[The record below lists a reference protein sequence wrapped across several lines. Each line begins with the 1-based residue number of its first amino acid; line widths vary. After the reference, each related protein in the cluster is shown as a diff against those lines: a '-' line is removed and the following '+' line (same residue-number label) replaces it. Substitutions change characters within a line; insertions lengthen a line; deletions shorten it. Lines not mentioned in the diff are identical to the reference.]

1 MSVDATDERIAVEE
15 LLKAAQDFDGFIVG
29 NKLSPTANSF
39 LTQIAAD
46 ATKDDVGDLSARD
59 LVHLAH
65 SFWRWSAQKRPNSKE
80 IRLIEGK
87 GHDGRNIG
95 RDILEICGND
105 SAFLVDSVMG
115 EIGFQGIEVRA
126 MFHPLVEVSRDEDGI
141 RGNQGFDLKESMI
154 QVHLPVLSPSKREAV
169 LMGVRETLEDVR
181 LAVSDF
187 RAMKSRISEC
197 IKELAIAKTKAS
209 NDEIMEALAFL
220 KWIEN
225 EHFVFLGARSYEY
238 GRNKDGSIAKDE
250 PNIIEENNLGILRD
264 PLRSVLRRT
273 SEPTVLTDKVVA
285 YLEEKTPIVVAKS
298 NLRSRVHRRGVMD
311 YIGIKKYGENGE
323 LLGEERF
330 VGLFTAEAY
339 DRMVRDVPLLRRK
352 TEAVIARAGF
362 SPNSHNDKR
371 FRNIVENYPRDELFQ
386 IEEDDL
392 LRISLGVQHL
402 MDRPRT
408 RIFVRRDR
416 FDRFLSILVFVPRDR
431 YNTDVRERIG
441 ECLTAAYGGRLSAYY
456 PVFGDAPLARVHFI
470 IGVNPL
476 DHKEPVLEELEAQI
490 AQITCTWDD
499 ALEAEAEG
507 GEIVI
512 APYLNVFPA
521 GYKEAFDAKEALID
535 ISQLS
540 QINGDEV
547 RVRAYRNARD
557 SDDVLRCKIYKA
569 KEPVALSS
577 ALPIFESMGLFADC
591 ETQYRINRHLETQDD
606 LLWVH
611 DVEMRSIDKKPV
623 DFLAVESSFE
633 EAFSA
638 IWSGQAEND
647 GFNRL
652 ILKTGISWREAS
664 LIRAWARWR
673 GQTGLDPSQ
682 NVQEQTFAEY
692 PEIAKQLIEL
702 FKTRFDP
709 SSNLNKKERE
719 AKAGTISQSIL
730 EALNAVPSLDA
741 DRVIRRILGFVNNI
755 RRTNYFQTDENGN
768 SKSYMSFKLAPREIA
783 EVPNPKPYREIWV
796 WSPVVEGAHLRF
808 GPVARGGLRWSDRRD
823 DFRTEVLGLVKAQ
836 QVKNAVIVPV
846 GSKGAFFPKNLP
858 AGGSR
863 DEIQAKAIEAYK
875 TFLRGLLDLTDNID
889 GDGKIIA
896 PKSVVRYDDDDP
908 YLVVAA
914 DKGTATFSDI
924 ANGISKDYG
933 HWLGDAFASGG
944 SVGYDHKKMAI
955 TARGAWE
962 AVKRHFREMD
972 IDTQNQEFNV
982 IGVGDMSGD
991 VFGNGMLLSR
1001 KIRLL
1006 AAFDHRDIFI
1016 DPNPDAEKSFKER
1029 QRMFALPRSSW
1040 ADYNKDL
1047 ISKGGGVFSRSL
1059 KAIPLSAEMKSITG
1073 LEANE
1078 ATPTEL
1084 MQALLKSECDLLWFG
1099 GIGTYI
1105 KSSAEGH
1112 AAVGDKANDAIRI
1125 DGKDLRAKVIGEGA
1139 NLGLTQLGRIEAA
1152 RSGVRLNT
1160 DAIDNSAGVDS
1171 SDHEVNIKILLNS
1184 LVGAGTLSNEGRD
1197 KLLAEMTEDVGLHVL
1212 VHNYNQTLAISLQQ
1226 STAIQD
1232 LDAHE
1237 RFMERLE
1244 SLGQLDRKVEFLPPP
1259 EEMRG
1264 KIERGEPLTRPELS
1278 VLTAY
1283 GKIQLYGEIMASD
1296 ATDDKYFEKTLL
1308 EYFPK
1313 GCHQYKDAMKT
1324 HRLRREIIGTVIANS
1339 IVDLGGVT
1347 FMDRARESALSDTG
1361 VIVRAFIGA
1370 QEIFGLKALIK
1381 QINDLDLKVGAGLQV
1396 SLMMELIAVLRRQTY
1411 WLARRAS
1418 RGFGSGISDVAALI
1432 DAYQTGVNELKHDI
1446 WDLVS
1451 PFEAER
1457 IKAKAQEFLDKGAPK
1472 ELARNIASM
1481 RVLISATDIVD
1492 MASIHKV
1499 SPQAAARIYHAVG
1512 ALIGF
1517 DELRFVAGSIVA
1529 PDHWDRVATRRI
1541 IEDFMAE
1548 QAQIAASVISFV
1560 QAGDDKFKQGLL
1572 SPTKAWSDEVMKKW
1586 LALNSVEANK
1596 TKTAISELKSSGS
1609 WTFAKLSIAN
1619 TQLKE
1624 FASLAGSK

>member
-1 MSVDATDERIAVEE
+1 MSVDATDEPIATEE
-15 LLKAAQDFDGFIVG
+15 LLKEALDFDGFKSG
-29 NKLSPTANSF
+29 SKLSPNGISF

-126 MFHPLVEVSRDEDGI
+126 MFHPLVEVTRDDDGI
-141 RGNQGFDLKESMI
+141 RGNAGFDLKESMI

-181 LAVSDF
+181 LAVGDF
-187 RAMKSRISEC
+187 RSMKARISEC
-197 IKELAIAKTKAS
+197 IKDLAIAKTKAS

-225 EHFVFLGARSYEY
+225 ENFVFLGARSYEY
-238 GRNKDGSIAKDE
+238 GRNDDGSIAKDE

-311 YIGIKKYGENGE
+311 YIGIKRYSENGD
-323 LLGEERF
+323 LLGEDRF

-431 YNTDVRERIG
+431 YNTVVRERIG

-476 DHKEPVLEELEAQI
+476 DHKEPEIEDLEVQI

-507 GEIVI
+507 SDISV

-521 GYKEAFDAKEALID
+521 GYKEAFDAKEALTD
-535 ISQLS
+535 IAQLS
-540 QINGDEV
+540 LICGAEV
-547 RVRAYRNARD
+547 RVRAYRNPKD

-611 DVEMRSIDKKPV
+611 DVEMRSIDKKPL
-623 DFLAVESSFE
+623 DFSAVESSFE

-647 GFNRL
+647 GFNKL

-664 LIRAWARWR
+664 LIRAWSRWR

-682 NVQEQTFAEY
+682 SVQEQSFAEY
-692 PEIAKQLIEL
+692 PQIAKQLVEL

-709 SSNLNKKERE
+709 NFEGNKKDRDASANSINE
-719 AKAGTISQSIL
+719 SIL
-730 EALNAVPSLDA
+730 DALNSVPSLDA
-741 DRVIRRILGFVNNI
+741 DRVLRRVLGFVNNMK
-755 RRTNYFQTDENGN
+755 RTNYFQADENGN
-768 SKSYMSFKLAPREIA
+768 SKPYMSFKIAPREIA
-783 EVPNPKPYREIWV
+783 EVPNPKPFREIWV

-858 AGGSR
+858 VGGSR
-863 DEIQAKAIEAYK
+863 EEIQAKGIEAYK
-875 TFLRGLLDLTDNID
+875 IFLCGLLDLTDNID
-889 GDGKIIA
+889 GEGKIIP

-962 AVKRHFREMD
+962 AVKRHFRE
-972 IDTQNQEFNV
+972 IGHDTQSQEFDA

-991 VFGNGMLLSR
+991 VFGNGMLLSK
-1001 KIRLL
+1001 KIRLI

-1029 QRMFALPRSSW
+1029 HRMFALPRSSW

-1047 ISKGGGVFSRSL
+1047 ISSGGGIFSRSL
-1059 KAIPLSAEMKSITG
+1059 KAIPLSAEMRAISGI
-1073 LEANE
+1073 EANE

-1084 MQALLKSECDLLWFG
+1084 MQALLKAKCDLLWFG

-1105 KSSAEGH
+1105 KSGKESH
-1112 AAVGDKANDAIRI
+1112 SDVGDKANDAIRI
-1125 DGKDLRAKVIGEGA
+1125 DGKEVNAKVIGEGA

-1152 RSGVRLNT
+1152 KSGVRLNT

-1184 LVGAGTLSNEGRD
+1184 LVRAGTLSENGRD
-1197 KLLAEMTEDVGLHVL
+1197 KLLAEMTEDVGHHVL

-1226 STAIQD
+1226 STAVQD

-1244 SLGQLDRKVEFLPPP
+1244 SLGQLDRKVEFLPLP

-1264 KIERGEPLTRPELS
+1264 KIERSEPLTRPELS

-1283 GKIQLYGEIMASD
+1283 GKIQLFGEIMASD

-1308 EYFPK
+1308 EYFPE
-1313 GCHQYKDAMKT
+1313 GCRQYKDAMKT
-1324 HRLRREIIGTVIANS
+1324 HRLRREIIGTVMANT
-1339 IVDLGGVT
+1339 IVDLGGIT

-1361 VIVRAFIGA
+1361 VIVRAFVGA
-1370 QEIFGLKALIK
+1370 QEIFGLKSIVG
-1381 QINDLDLKVGAGLQV
+1381 QINALDLKVDTSLQI
-1396 SLMMELIAVLRRQTY
+1396 SLMMEVIAVLRRQTY
-1411 WLARRAS
+1411 WLARRAG
-1418 RGFGSGISDVAALI
+1418 RGFGKDINDIASLI
-1432 DAYQTGVNELKHDI
+1432 EAYSIGVNELKSDI

-1457 IKAKAQEFLDKGAPK
+1457 LKAKAQEFIAAGAPK
-1472 ELARNIASM
+1472 DLARNIASM

-1492 MASIHKV
+1492 MASVHEV
-1499 SPQAAARIYHAVG
+1499 SPQAAARLYHAVG
-1512 ALIGF
+1512 SLIGF
-1517 DELRFVAGSIVA
+1517 DELRFAAGAIVA

-1541 IEDFMAE
+1541 IEDFMSE
-1548 QAQIAASVISFV
+1548 QAQITASLINFAKSGDEKIISGLGSASR
-1560 QAGDDKFKQGLL
+1560 QWGDD
-1572 SPTKAWSDEVMKKW
+1572 VMKKW
-1586 LALNSVEANK
+1586 LALNSFEASK
-1596 TKTAISELKSSGS
+1596 TQTAIKELKSSGN

-1624 FASLAGSK
+1624 FANLAKSK